1 MIWYETSSG
10 PNKISVEQYQFFPK
24 VVFFYWFNQETAVIE
39 CSPAR
44 QEARVEIPDII
55 GALSGLQIFFCENSG
70 WIYGSW
76 QHRFKL
82 KKQQKNGKKNS
93 IEKQFEIRNTLNA
106 KFLLHTWIS
115 FLENG
120 GRNVNMPLCQSQRT
134 VVKVIFMTLYNSGTD
149 LIYIL
154 YLRRMFTSVYKLCHI
169 SYKAVLPRQNSR
181 LINQITQD
189 YLL

>member
-1 MIWYETSSG
+1 M
-10 PNKISVEQYQFFPK
+10 
-24 VVFFYWFNQETAVIE
+24 IE